1 MGCGCARR
9 REWLLKKQAQA
20 KARAIAMIKGQANEP
35 ANRVERGQGQRPQP
49 GIRPD
54 LAQHQDMDTQAG

>member
-1 MGCGCARR
+1 MACSGCARR
-9 REWLLKKQAQA
+9 RAWLLKKQAEA
-20 KARAIAMIKGQANEP
+20 KAKIKALND
-35 ANRVERGQGQRPQP
+35 NRVERQGQRPQP

>member
-9 REWLLKKQAQA
+9 RAWLLKKQAEA
-20 KARAIAMIKGQANEP
+20 KAKIKAFND
-35 ANRVERGQGQRPQP
+35 NRVERGQGQRPQP

>member
-1 MGCGCARR
+1 M
-9 REWLLKKQAQA
+9 EWLLKKQAE
-20 KARAIAMIKGQANEP
+20 AIAKIKAFND
-35 ANRVERGQGQRPQP
+35 NRMDKGQGQRPQP